1 MPTALKEQLK
11 KNNFYVEEI
20 FNDVVLVE
28 NFLSKKEILEI
39 FNIIEKSTEESWSI
53 EYHANLKSFCMEKF
67 GRDDVENLVK
77 EGKFEIT
84 QNWKDKNLNIH
95 NEDIHKK
102 IYNRLN
108 NLLLESNTD
117 LELSGF
123 ATIQR
128 MQEGVELKCHTDQ
141 DTDPSIRYA
150 TILYLNDEYFD
161 GELFFKNIDLT
172 LKPKSGSLIIFPG
185 TEKYHHG
192 VKPVG
197 KGPTRYVL
205 VGFIKEQDFYKNNKY
220 QRNGEE

>member
-1 MPTALKEQLK
+1 MSNTLKEQLK
-11 KNNFYVEEI
+11 KNNFNIKEI
-20 FNDVVLVE
+20 FSDVLLVE
-28 NFLSKKEILEI
+28 NFLSEKEISEI
-39 FNIIEKSTEESWSI
+39 FSIINKTTEESWSI
-53 EYHANLKSFCMEKF
+53 EYHANLKNFCMEKF
-67 GRDDVENLVK
+67 GRDDVENLIK

-95 NEDIHKK
+95 NEDIHKD
-102 IYNRLN
+102 IYKRLN
-108 NLLLESNTD
+108 DLLLESSDN

-150 TILYLNDEYFD
+150 TILYLNDEYSN

-172 LKPKSGSLIIFPG
+172 LKPKKGSLIIFPG

-192 VKPVG
+192 VRSVG

-205 VGFIKEQDFYKNNKY
+205 VGFIKEQNFYQNNKY
-220 QRNGEE
+220 QGNGEK